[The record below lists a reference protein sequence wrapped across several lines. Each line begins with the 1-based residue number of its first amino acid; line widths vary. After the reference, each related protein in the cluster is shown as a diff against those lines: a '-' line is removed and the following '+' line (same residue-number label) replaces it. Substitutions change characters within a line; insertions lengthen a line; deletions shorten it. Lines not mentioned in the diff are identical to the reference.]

1 MKISVFGTG
10 YVGLVTGVCL
20 ADFGLNVTCVD
31 VVPEKVQMLKGG
43 KSPIYEPGIEVF
55 LERNI
60 KNKRISFTMGS
71 QGAIENA
78 DVIFIAVGTPPADN
92 GEADLTYVYQ
102 VAEDI
107 GRYMNGYKVVV
118 DKSTVPIGTGQRVK
132 SIIQEQLSKRG
143 EAFDFDVVSNPEF
156 LREGK
161 ALQDFTHPDRVVIG
175 AESDRA
181 IDAMRQVYR
190 PLYLNET
197 PFVMTNIETAEMIK
211 YASNAFLATKITFI
225 NEIANLCEALGADV
239 QQVANAMGRDGRI
252 SPKFLHAGP
261 GYGGSC
267 FPKDTKAL
275 AQIGRQYDTPQT
287 LVETAIA
294 ANESQKQRM
303 IDKIRAAVGGLS
315 GKTIGVLGLA
325 FKPETDDM
333 REAPSLTIVRGLI
346 EGGAQVRAY
355 DPQSMEEAKGYFEPN
370 NALVYMEDAYEV
382 AAGADAVV
390 LITEWHEFRNMDLAQ
405 LRALTKGAVLIDLR
419 NIYTGEE
426 ARKAGFCYVCVGQAG
441 GKS

>member
-31 VVPEKVQMLKGG
+31 VIPEKIKMLKKG
-43 KSPIYEPGIEVF
+43 KSPIYEPGIEVY

-60 KNKRISFTMGS
+60 KNNRISFSLDG
-71 QGAIENA
+71 QKAIEDA

-102 VAEDI
+102 VAEEV
-107 GRYMNGYKVVV
+107 GRYMDGYKVVV
-118 DKSTVPIGTGQRVK
+118 DKSTVPIGTGQKVK
-132 SIIQEQLSKRG
+132 AMIREQLDKRG
-143 EAFDFDVVSNPEF
+143 VTHPFDVVSNPEF

-175 AESDRA
+175 AESDEA
-181 IDAMRQVYR
+181 VDMMKHVYR
-190 PLYLNET
+190 PLFLNET
-197 PFVMTNIETAEMIK
+197 PFVVTNIETAEMIK
-211 YASNAFLATKITFI
+211 YASNAFLAAKITFI
-225 NEIANLCEALGADV
+225 NEIANLCEAVGADV
-239 QQVANAMGRDGRI
+239 QQVAKAMGRDGRI

-275 AQIGRQYDTPQT
+275 AQIGRQYGTPQT

-294 ANESQKQRM
+294 ANESQKKRM
-303 IDKIRAAVGGLS
+303 VDKIRAAVGELS

-333 REAPSLTIVRGLI
+333 REAPSLTIVQGLI
-346 EGGAQVRAY
+346 EAGAHVQAY
-355 DPQSMEEAKGYFEPN
+355 DPQSMAEAKGYFGEN
-370 NALVYMEDAYEV
+370 KALAYTEDAYAV
-382 AAGADAVV
+382 AKGADAVV
-390 LITEWHEFRNMDLAQ
+390 LITEWHEFRNMDLNRLKAD
-405 LRALTKGAVLIDLR
+405 AKEAVLIDLR
-419 NIYTGEE
+419 NIYTGQE
-426 ARKAGFCYVCVGQAG
+426 ARAAGFRYICVGQAEDTQ
-441 GKS
+441 

>member
-1 MKISVFGTG
+1 MRISVFGTG

-31 VVPEKVQMLKGG
+31 VVPEKIEMLKNG

-60 KNKRISFTMGS
+60 KNNRISFTLDS
-71 QGAIENA
+71 RAAIESA

-118 DKSTVPIGTGQRVK
+118 DKSTVPIGTGQKVK
-132 SIIQEQLSKRG
+132 SMIQEQLHKR
-143 EAFDFDVVSNPEF
+143 AATFTFDVVSNPEF

-181 IDAMRQVYR
+181 ADAMKHVYR

-197 PFVMTNIETAEMIK
+197 PFVITNIETAEMIK

-225 NEIANLCEALGADV
+225 NEIANLCEAVGADV

-287 LVETAIA
+287 LVEAAIA
-294 ANESQKQRM
+294 ANEGQKQRM
-303 IDKIRAAVGGLS
+303 IGKIRAALGDLS
-315 GKTIGVLGLA
+315 GRTIGVLGLA

-333 REAPSLTIVRGLI
+333 REAPSITIVKGLL
-346 EGGAQVRAY
+346 EAGARVRAY
-355 DPQSMEEAKGYFEPN
+355 DPQSMEEAKGYFGPRED
-370 NALVYMEDAYEV
+370 LLYMEDAYDV
-382 AAGADAVV
+382 AEGADAVV
-390 LITEWHEFRNMDLAQ
+390 LITEWHEFRNMDLHQ
-405 LRALTKGAVLIDLR
+405 LRALTKEAVLIDLR
-419 NIYTGEE
+419 NIYTGAE
-426 ARKAGFCYVCVGQAG
+426 AREAGFRYICVGQAEG
-441 GKS
+441 RS